1 MSLRNSGKLVNVA
14 TIPLF
19 VSAKISLVFLSI
31 SYFTTL
37 GTLIDIPAFL
47 YSCSMYFSKVGNI
60 F

>member
-31 SYFTTL
+31 SSVTAL

-47 YSCSMYFSKVGNI
+47 YSCSMYF

>member
-1 MSLRNSGKLVNVA
+1 MSLRNSGKLVNVV

-19 VSAKISLVFLSI
+19 VSAKISLVFLFI
-31 SYFTTL
+31 SSVTAL

-47 YSCSMYFSKVGNI
+47 YSCSMYF

>member
-19 VSAKISLVFLSI
+19 LSAKISLVFLYI
-31 SYFTTL
+31 SSFTVL
-37 GTLIDIPAFL
+37 GTLIYIPVFL
-47 YSCSMYFSKVGNI
+47 YSCSMYISKVGNI